1 MKKESSMSVRS
12 FQLVVLM
19 VVVCSVCLTSCGINS
34 SILFKTA
41 KGEFAISDSIPMR
54 PESDYRIS
62 IDDKLAFTIS
72 TNQGAK
78 IIDQLSG
85 MNGTTSANA
94 GNSADY
100 LVRKNGQVEL
110 PLLGNVKA
118 AGYTV
123 EEFEDTLQ
131 SLFSKEYQNP
141 FVQVKIT
148 NKRVLV
154 FPGEAGKATVVP
166 LLNENTTLMEALA
179 QAGGITE
186 RGKANSIK
194 IMRREKGTR
203 KVYQIDLSTIEGL
216 QYADIVLQA
225 NDYIYI
231 EPEPRIASEIVKE
244 IAPVISIFSS
254 ALVIFTVIS
263 NLK

>member
-1 MKKESSMSVRS
+1 MTVHR
-12 FQLVVLM
+12 FQLSVLIA
-19 VVVCSVCLTSCGINS
+19 VICSVCLTSCGINS

-41 KGEFAISDSIPMR
+41 KGDVAISDSIPMR
-54 PESDYRIS
+54 PQSDYRIS
-62 IDDKLAFTIS
+62 VDDKLNFTIS

-85 MNGTTSANA
+85 TNFSAA
-94 GNSADY
+94 GSVGNSADY

-118 AGYTV
+118 AGLTV

-154 FPGEAGKATVVP
+154 FPGEAGKASVVP

-179 QAGGITE
+179 QAGGIMD
-186 RGKANSIK
+186 RGKANNIK
-194 IMRREKGTR
+194 IMRRENGVR

-216 QYADIVLQA
+216 QYSDIVLQA